1 MNLTLTAQEI
11 RFRDEVRTFLREAL
25 PPDLSDKVNA
35 GRRLEREDY
44 MRWHR
49 ILAAKG
55 WVAPSWPIERGGT
68 DWSAMQKHLFEEACW
83 EAGAP
88 QVQPPGI
95 KLAAPVIMRYGS
107 AWQQDHF
114 LPRIYNGTDFW
125 CQGYSEPGAGSDLA
139 ALQTRARLDG
149 DHYVIDGQKTW
160 ITLAQWAD
168 MMFCLVRTSSTGK
181 RQEGITFLL
190 IDMKTPGITVRPIE
204 TLDHDHEVNE
214 VFFDNVRVPVVNR
227 VGEEGK
233 GWTYAKVL
241 LGHERTAIAS
251 VSRSKRDLRLL
262 KRLAHQEQQRG
273 RPLAEDAVFARK
285 LARVEMALMALEV
298 TVLRVIAAEARQ
310 QGPGP
315 EASLLK
321 IKGTEIRQ
329 QITALMLEA
338 AGPQALPLSLGWLNS
353 EPGAPACVDP
363 AIAPIA
369 ATHFNTRKTS
379 IFGGTNEVQRNII
392 AKTILGM

>member
-1 MNLTLTAQEI
+1 MNLSLTAEEI
-11 RFRDEVRTFLREAL
+11 RFRDEVHDFLRDAL
-25 PPDLSDKVNA
+25 PADLSLKVNT

-68 DWSAMQKHLFEEACW
+68 HWTAMQKHLFEEACW

-95 KLAAPVIMRYGS
+95 KLAAPVIMRFGS
-107 AWQQDHF
+107 EWQKDHF
-114 LPRIYNGTDFW
+114 LPRIYQGIDFW

-168 MMFCLVRTSSTGK
+168 MMFCLVRTSHTGK
-181 RQEGITFLL
+181 RQDGITFLL

-204 TLDHDHEVNE
+204 TLDQDREVNE
-214 VFFDNVRVPVVNR
+214 VFFDNVRVPVAHR

-233 GWTYAKVL
+233 GWTCAKVL

-262 KRLAHQEQQRG
+262 KRLARQEKRRG
-273 RPLAEDAVFARK
+273 QPLARDPLFARK
-285 LARVEMALMALEV
+285 LALVEMELMALEV
-298 TVLRVIAAEARQ
+298 TVLRVIAAEERQ

-329 QITALMLEA
+329 QLTTLMLEA
-338 AGPQALPLSLGWLNS
+338 AGPQALPLSLGWLNN
-353 EPGAPACVDP
+353 EAGTAAFVDE
-363 AIAPIA
+363 ALAPIA
-369 ATHFNTRKTS
+369 VTHFNTRKTS
-379 IFGGTNEVQRNII
+379 IFGGANEVQRNII

>member
-1 MNLTLTAQEI
+1 MNLTLTAEDL
-11 RFRDEVRTFLREAL
+11 RVRDDVRAFLREAL
-25 PPDLSDKVNA
+25 PSDLSDKVNS
-35 GRRLEREDY
+35 GRRLAREDY

-68 DWSAMQKHLFEEACW
+68 HWTALQKHLFEEASW

-95 KLAAPVIMRYGS
+95 KLAAPVIMRFGS
-107 AWQQDHF
+107 KWQQDHF
-114 LPRIYNGTDFW
+114 LPRIYNGIDFW

-149 DHYVIDGQKTW
+149 DHYVVDGQKTW
-160 ITLAQWAD
+160 ATLAQWAD
-168 MMFCLVRTSSTGK
+168 MMFCLVRTSNTGK

-214 VFFDNVRVPVVNR
+214 VFFDNVRVPVINR

-251 VSRSKRDLRLL
+251 VGRSKRDLRLL
-262 KRLAHQEQQRG
+262 KRLARQEKRRG
-273 RPLAEDAVFARK
+273 QPLSDDPVFARK
-285 LARVEMALMALEV
+285 LALLEMEFMALEV
-298 TVLRVIAAEARQ
+298 TVLRVIAAEERQ

-329 QITALMLEA
+329 QLTALMLEA
-338 AGPQALPLSLGWLNS
+338 AGPQALPFALDWLDN
-353 EPGAPACVDP
+353 APDAPTWAHP
-363 AIAPIA
+363 AIAPVA
-369 ATHFNTRKTS
+369 ANYFNTRKTS